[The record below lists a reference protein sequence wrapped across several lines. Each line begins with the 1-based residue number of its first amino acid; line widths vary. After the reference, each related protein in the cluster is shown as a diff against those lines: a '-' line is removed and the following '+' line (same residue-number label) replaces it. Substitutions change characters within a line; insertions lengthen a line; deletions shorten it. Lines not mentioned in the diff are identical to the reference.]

1 MLNLIILLYYISFD
15 NFKNFYSNY
24 KRWLGI
30 PKKELFIKRVYEIVN
45 ELKIPLIDERVYDKV
60 SFGTGA
66 AIASVVFKFEEDES
80 VIRGFLGLAE
90 YFHTVVIKA
99 KDSFYIPHA
108 SILFRLIS
116 S

>member
-1 MLNLIILLYYISFD
+1 MA
-15 NFKNFYSNY
+15 
-24 KRWLGI
+24 
-30 PKKELFIKRVYEIVN
+30 KKELFIKRVYEIVN

-60 SFGTGA
+60 NVGSN
-66 AIASVVFKFEEDES
+66 VVNVIFKFEEDES

-90 YFHTVVIKA
+90 YFHTVVIKR
-99 KDSFYIPHA
+99 KDEFYIPHG